1 MKFVIATIAAL
12 ASVAVASPA
21 TPVQCK
27 PATYRCEPGK
37 AAWDVC
43 NTSSQWV
50 VSILSCAAITKLVV
64 LTVV

>member
-1 MKFVIATIAAL
+1 MKFIIATVAAL
-12 ASVAVASPA
+12 ASTAIASP
-21 TPVQCK
+21 TNPSQCK

-43 NTSSQWV
+43 NTSGQWV
-50 VSILSCAAITKLVV
+50 VSILSSLVMTKLVV